1 MKRRLRIAI
10 LAHSTNPRGGVVHAL
25 ELGDALCRLG
35 HLATVH
41 APDAGGRGFFRSSLA
56 RTVCIAASPVGR
68 SIAAMVETRIADYL
82 RHFECAE
89 HRGFDVWHA
98 QDGISANALATLKE
112 RGIISSFARTVHHV
126 DDFADPRLAA
136 LQSRAIESADRLFV
150 VSRLWR
156 DFLARAYGREAV
168 LVGNGVDRTRFSP
181 VADAT
186 DAALR
191 ERLTLAWDR
200 GRLARI
206 QQRNSGRDAR
216 GPGVGAV
223 FLAIGGVEQRKNTV
237 GLLEAFRVVHA
248 EYPSSYLII
257 AGGAS
262 LLDHDAYLTR
272 FAAALEA
279 SSLPEGA
286 VIRTGPLAQA
296 LMPALYRAA
305 DALVFPSIK
314 EGFGLVVLE
323 AMASG
328 IPVVTSRI
336 APFTEYLGG
345 GDALWC
351 DPHDA
356 ASIAAAMVTALEAP
370 VRRDLVGRGL
380 ELAARHDWATV
391 ARLHLSVYETLSEAA
406 YA

>member
-35 HLATVH
+35 YDATVH
-41 APDAGGRGFFRSSLA
+41 APDAGRRGFFRGALA
-56 RTVCIAASPVGR
+56 RTVGVAASPVGR
-68 SIAAMVETRIADYL
+68 SVATMVETRIADYL
-82 RHFECAE
+82 RHFERAE

-112 RGIISSFARTVHHV
+112 RGLIAGFARTVHHV
-126 DDFADPRLAA
+126 DDFTDPRIAA
-136 LQSRAIESADRLFV
+136 LQSRAILSADRLFV

-156 DFLARAYGREAV
+156 DFLAREYGREAV
-168 LVGNGVDRTRFSP
+168 RVGNGVDTTQFSRLP
-181 VADAT
+181 DAA

-191 ERLTLAWDR
+191 ARLSLAP
-200 GRLARI
+200 
-206 QQRNSGRDAR
+206 DAK
-216 GPGVGAV
+216 V

-237 GLLEAFRVVHA
+237 GLLDAFRIVQA
-248 EYPSSYLII
+248 QYPSSHLII

-262 LLDHDAYLTR
+262 LLDHDAYLTL

-279 SSLPEGA
+279 TGLPDGS
-286 VIRTGPLAQA
+286 VIRTGPLPQA

-305 DALVFPSIK
+305 VALVFPSIK

-323 AMASG
+323 AMACG
-328 IPVVTSRI
+328 VPVVTSRI
-336 APFTEYLGG
+336 APFTEYLGD
-345 GDALWC
+345 GDLLWC
-351 DPHDA
+351 DPHDTG
-356 ASIAAAMVTALEAP
+356 SIAAAMVAALEAP
-370 VRRDLVGRGL
+370 IRRDLIGRGL
-380 ELAARHDWATV
+380 AVAVRHDWATA
-391 ARLHLSVYETLSEAA
+391 ARAHLSAYKALSEAA

>member
-35 HLATVH
+35 HDATVH
-41 APDAGGRGFFRSSLA
+41 APDASSRGFFRNALA
-56 RTVCIAASPVGR
+56 RTVCVAASPVGR
-68 SIAAMVETRIADYL
+68 SVASMVETRIVDYL
-82 RHFECAE
+82 RHFERTE

-112 RGIISSFARTVHHV
+112 RGLIAGFARTVHHV

-136 LQSRAIESADRLFV
+136 LQSRAISSADQLFV

-156 DFLARAYGREAV
+156 DFLAREYGREAA
-168 LVGNGVDRTRFSP
+168 LVGNGVDTTQFSP
-181 VADAT
+181 VPDAADA
-186 DAALR
+186 AVRA
-191 ERLTLAWDR
+191 RLS
-200 GRLARI
+200 LAR
-206 QQRNSGRDAR
+206 NGK
-216 GPGVGAV
+216 V

-237 GLLEAFRVVHA
+237 GLLDAFRIVQA
-248 EYPSSYLII
+248 QYPSSYLVI

-262 LLDHDAYLTR
+262 LLDHKAYLAR

-279 SSLPEGA
+279 SGLPDGS
-286 VIRTGPLAQA
+286 VIRTGPLPQA

-305 DALVFPSIK
+305 AALVFPSTK

-323 AMASG
+323 AMACG

-336 APFTEYLGG
+336 APFTEYLGD
-345 GDALWC
+345 GDVLWC

-356 ASIAAAMVTALEAP
+356 GSIAAAMVAALEAP
-370 VRRDLVGRGL
+370 IRRDLIVRGL
-380 ELAARHDWATV
+380 AMAARHDWATA
-391 ARLHLSVYETLSEAA
+391 ARAHLPAYEALSEAA